1 MSKDNDNNNKLVQQT
16 NSVGIMQPAEFEYI
30 KQLATS
36 IVNSPLADPFK
47 TKDKD
52 GNITVSEGAIIA
64 NMVLG
69 HELGLSP
76 VASLT
81 LGKQLNANSYLSVLR
96 GRELG
101 IDSVSSMS
109 KIYHIPT
116 KNGNVIALA
125 VDIIVAKILGSGT
138 SFNYIRDNEPT
149 PMYKSLTGEY
159 IGHKWLI
166 VDDETNKLKDGFYL
180 YQKGVTTKEDLNKAQ
195 LRGDTIIYQTG
206 LTNVT
211 SVRFIRK
218 SNNIDMVVHYSLQE
232 AIDAKLYRG
241 FHSTLTENGKP
252 VYVQG
257 KDNWNNH
264 PATHLRHRPLSIGG
278 RIVVA
283 DLLMGNYSIDEVIEI
298 IDSDKVQNEEDL
310 KRYQF
315 ETATVVNESTSAK

>member
-1 MSKDNDNNNKLVQQT
+1 MSENRKDNKLVQHKST
-16 NSVGIMQPAEFEYI
+16 NTAIQPADFNYI
-30 KQLATS
+30 KKLAGN

-52 GNITVSEGAIIA
+52 GNIVVSEGAIIA

-69 HELGLSP
+69 AELGLSP

-81 LGKQLNANSYLSVLR
+81 LGKKLNANSYLSVLR

-101 IDSVSSMS
+101 LDSVSSMS
-109 KIYHIPT
+109 KIYHIPN
-116 KNGNVIALA
+116 KNGSVIALA
-125 VDIIVAKILGSGT
+125 VDIIIAKILESGT

-149 PMYKSLTGEY
+149 PMYKDLTGKY
-159 IGHKWLI
+159 IGHKWLLFN
-166 VDDETNKLKDGFYL
+166 DDNKIKDGFYL
-180 YQKGVTTKEDLNKAQ
+180 YQEGVSSKEELNDAKK
-195 LRGDTIIYQTG
+195 RGDTIVYQFG
-206 LTNVT
+206 ITNVT

-241 FHSTLTENGKP
+241 FHSVLLDDKGKP
-252 VYVQG
+252 LYVKG

-278 RIVVA
+278 RIVAA
-283 DLLMGNYSIDEVIEI
+283 DLLMGNYSVEEAIEI
-298 IDSDKVQNEEDL
+298 INKDEVQNEDDL
-310 KRYQF
+310 VDYQYN
-315 ETATVVNESTSAK
+315 TAKDNYEFTSVKQ